1 MSGEDRRKVIL
12 EDISA
17 SDKPVSATKLANT
30 YGVSRQVIV
39 QDIALL
45 RAGGSDI
52 ISTARGYMI
61 NSDSRVT
68 KVIYVTH
75 TDEEMEDELNTIV
88 DMGGKVID
96 VFVEHSVYGNIRAD
110 LMLASRRDVKKFMND
125 IRNGVA
131 KPLKNLTGGAHY
143 HTVEASSEE
152 VLELIEEE
160 LNEKKYLIK

>member
-1 MSGEDRRKVIL
+1 MLGEDRRKEIL
-12 EDISA
+12 EYIA
-17 SDKPVSATKLANT
+17 SSEKPVPGSRLAKT
-30 YGVSRQVIV
+30 YGVSRQVVV

-52 ISTARGYMI
+52 ISTARGYLI
-61 NSDSRVT
+61 NSASRVT
-68 KVIYVTH
+68 KVIHVTH
-75 TDEEMEDELNTIV
+75 TDEEMEDELNSIV

-143 HTVEASSEE
+143 HTIEADNFE
-152 VLELIEEE
+152 VLNLIEKE
-160 LNEKKYLIK
+160 LRKRKFLIC

>member
-1 MSGEDRRKVIL
+1 MSGEDRRKGIL

-17 SDKPVSATKLANT
+17 SDKPLSATKLANA

-45 RAGGSDI
+45 RAAGSDI
-52 ISTARGYMI
+52 ISTARGYWI
-61 NSDSRVT
+61 SSDSRVT

-75 TDEEMEDELNTIV
+75 SDEEMEDELNTIV

-110 LMLASRRDVKKFMND
+110 LMLASRRDVKKFMTD

-143 HTVEASSEE
+143 HTVEASNEE
-152 VLELIEEE
+152 VLELIQEE
-160 LNEKKYLIK
+160 LKGKNYLIV

>member
-1 MSGEDRRKVIL
+1 MSGEDRRKGIL
-12 EDISA
+12 EDVSA
-17 SDKPVSATKLANT
+17 SDKPVSATKLANV

-45 RAGGSDI
+45 RAAGSDI
-52 ISTARGYMI
+52 ISTARGYLI
-61 NSDSRVT
+61 NSDSKVT

-96 VFVEHSVYGNIRAD
+96 VFVEHSVYGNIRAE
-110 LMLASRRDVKKFMND
+110 LKLASRRDVKKFMSD
-125 IRNGVA
+125 IRNDVA

-143 HTVEASSEE
+143 HTVEAGSEE
-152 VLELIEEE
+152 VLELIEDE
-160 LNEKKYLIK
+160 LEAKNYLIV